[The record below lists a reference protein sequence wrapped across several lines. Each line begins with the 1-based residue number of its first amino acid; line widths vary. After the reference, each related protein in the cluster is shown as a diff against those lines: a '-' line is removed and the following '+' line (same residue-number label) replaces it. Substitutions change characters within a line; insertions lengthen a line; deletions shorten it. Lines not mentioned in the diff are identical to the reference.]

1 MDELL
6 KELLNSEVL
15 TEETQQQISEAFQQH
30 IQSVTE
36 EAEQKAET
44 RIRAELTEQFV
55 EERNLLIEAVDAK
68 VMEMLDGEVNE
79 LKEDIDRFRDL
90 EAEYA
95 AKLVEKQEVM
105 SEQLKQDMA
114 TLLQTLDNYLE
125 ERLEVEFDELKEDIE
140 VVKKVQFGQEIFEAF
155 SNKYMVSFVDE
166 DSLQAK
172 LQEATDRLAEV
183 EAQLTESKGE
193 NSTLIRESR
202 LNTLLAPLDG
212 RNREVMETILATTD
226 TDKLEETYNTFVD
239 RVISESVNPK
249 TEKENDEVLAE
260 GDEQKPAEEGDVKD
274 LSEEVIIKDGNRDET
289 IVESASEGKPQLS
302 EAERQSLRRLSGQ
315 F

>member
-36 EAEQKAET
+36 KAEQEAET